1 MQLRDCP
8 DMIDRPRHIDTAPER
23 EAEAIPQASDQ
34 EVRHYVRRGI
44 YGTVAVRWVVH
55 CLNWPEGRAAT
66 RDLARQ
72 PLAQAGISNGRMTV
86 IRPSRMRPNLFR
98 TLFACGRRPWVSTI
112 SQSYAQAR

>member
-34 EVRHYVRRGI
+34 EARHYVRRGI

-72 PLAQAGISNGRMTV
+72 ALRKLGFPTAG
-86 IRPSRMRPNLFR
+86 
-98 TLFACGRRPWVSTI
+98 
-112 SQSYAQAR
+112 